1 MKNNELI
8 NSLDQ
13 LERERGIDRETLLEA
28 IEESLQAAAR
38 RAVCASREV
47 SVKIDR
53 KTGVIHCC
61 AKLLI
66 VEKVEHPEDEI
77 ALKKVQEKY
86 PERNYTTANLGE
98 EIEWE
103 VKSEEF
109 GRIAAQNAKQII
121 VQKLRQVEKKN
132 ICESYKDQLNTLI
145 TGEVRRID
153 RNEIDIMFD
162 QAEGAMRYSDK
173 IPGEEYEVG
182 DMVVALLTEINSD
195 KPGPTLYVSRACT
208 EFVVKLFEREVSEIA
223 EGLVQI
229 KAVSREAG
237 YRTKIAVASNDPKVD
252 PVGACVGV
260 KGSRVKIIVREL
272 AGEKVDIIHWD
283 SDIRKFVENAL
294 KPAKLS
300 SITVNEARKSI
311 KIEVPEDQLSLSIG
325 KKGQNAR
332 LASKLTGWKIDIV
345 KAENVAP
352 AEPNFEEQRQNAID
366 ALAAALDLKENLAKE
381 LVFHG
386 FINAAMVAD
395 ADVKDLAALEGF
407 DHDSAATLKAVA
419 AATVAK

>member
-1 MKNNELI
+1 MKKSELM
-8 NSLDQ
+8 NSLEQ
-13 LERERGIDRETLLEA
+13 LERDRGIDRETLLEA
-28 IEESLQAAAR
+28 IEESLLTAAR
-38 RAVCASREV
+38 KAAVASREV
-47 SVKIDR
+47 SVKVNR
-53 KTGVIHCC
+53 QTGDIQCW

-66 VEKVEHPEDEI
+66 VDKVEHPEDEI

-103 VKSEEF
+103 VKSEDF

-121 VQKLRQVEKKN
+121 VQKLRQAEKKN
-132 ICESYKDQLNTLI
+132 ICESYRDQVNTLI

-153 RNEIDIMFD
+153 RNEIDIIFD
-162 QAEGAMRYSDK
+162 QAEGAMRHGDK
-173 IPGEEYEVG
+173 IPGEEYEIG
-182 DMVVALLTEINSD
+182 DVVVALLTEINVD
-195 KPGPTLYVSRACT
+195 KPGPTLFVSRACP
-208 EFVVKLFEREVSEIA
+208 EFVLRLFEREVSEIS

-229 KAVSREAG
+229 KAIAREAG
-237 YRTKIAVASNDPKVD
+237 YRTKIAVASTDPKVD

-260 KGSRVKIIVREL
+260 KGSRVKIIVREM

-283 SDIRKFVENAL
+283 PDIRKFVENAL
-294 KPAKLS
+294 KPAKLT

-311 KIEVPEDQLSLSIG
+311 RIEVPEDQLSLSIG

-345 KAENVAP
+345 KAENVAAP
-352 AEPNFEEQRQNAID
+352 AEPNFEEQRQAAID
-366 ALAAALDLKENLAKE
+366 ALASALSLDPELAKE

-386 FINAAMVAD
+386 FVNAAMVAG
-395 ADVKDLAALEGF
+395 ADVDDIAALEGF
-407 DHDSAATLKAVA
+407 DRASAEAIKAIAATK
-419 AATVAK
+419 

>member
-1 MKNNELI
+1 MKKNELM
-8 NSLDQ
+8 NSLEQ
-13 LERERGIDRETLLEA
+13 LERDRGIDRETLLEA
-28 IEESLQAAAR
+28 IEESLLTAAR
-38 RAVCASREV
+38 KAVCASREV
-47 SVKIDR
+47 SVKVNR
-53 KTGVIHCC
+53 QTGDIQCW

-66 VEKVEHPEDEI
+66 VDKVEHPEDEI

-103 VKSEEF
+103 VKSEDF

-121 VQKLRQVEKKN
+121 VQKLRQAEKKN
-132 ICESYKDQLNTLI
+132 ICESYRDQVNTLI

-153 RNEIDIMFD
+153 RNEIDIIFD
-162 QAEGAMRYSDK
+162 QAEGAMRHGDK
-173 IPGEEYEVG
+173 IPGEEYEIG
-182 DMVVALLTEINSD
+182 DVVVALLTEINVD
-195 KPGPTLYVSRACT
+195 KPGPTLFVSRACP
-208 EFVVKLFEREVSEIA
+208 EFVLRLFEREVSEIS

-229 KAVSREAG
+229 KAIAREAG
-237 YRTKIAVASNDPKVD
+237 YRTKIAVASTDPQVD

-260 KGSRVKIIVREL
+260 KGSRVKIIVREM

-283 SDIRKFVENAL
+283 PDIRKFVENAL
-294 KPAKLS
+294 KPAKLT

-311 KIEVPEDQLSLSIG
+311 RIEVPEDQLSLSIG

-345 KAENVAP
+345 KAENVAAP
-352 AEPNFEEQRQNAID
+352 SEPNFEEQRQAAID
-366 ALAAALDLKENLAKE
+366 ALASALSLDPELAKE

-386 FINAAMVAD
+386 FVNAAMVAA
-395 ADVKDLAALEGF
+395 ADIDDIAALEGF
-407 DHDSAATLKAVA
+407 DHASAEAIKAIAATK
-419 AATVAK
+419 

>member
-1 MKNNELI
+1 MKKSELM
-8 NSLDQ
+8 NSLEQ
-13 LERERGIDRETLLEA
+13 LERDRGIDRETLLEA
-28 IEESLQAAAR
+28 IEESLLTAAR
-38 RAVCASREV
+38 KAAVASREV
-47 SVKIDR
+47 SVKVNR
-53 KTGVIHCC
+53 QTGDIQCW

-66 VEKVEHPEDEI
+66 VDKVEHPEDEI

-121 VQKLRQVEKKN
+121 VQKLRQAEKKN
-132 ICESYKDQLNTLI
+132 ICESYRDQVNTLI

-153 RNEIDIMFD
+153 RNEIDIIFD
-162 QAEGAMRYSDK
+162 QAEGAMRHGDK
-173 IPGEEYEVG
+173 IPGEEYEIG
-182 DMVVALLTEINSD
+182 DVVIALLTEINVD
-195 KPGPTLYVSRACT
+195 KPGPTLFVSRACP
-208 EFVVKLFEREVSEIA
+208 EFVLRLFEREVSEIS

-229 KAVSREAG
+229 KAIAREAG
-237 YRTKIAVASNDPKVD
+237 YRTKIAVASTDPKVD

-260 KGSRVKIIVREL
+260 KGSRVKIIVREM

-283 SDIRKFVENAL
+283 PDIRKFVENAL
-294 KPAKLS
+294 KPAKLT
-300 SITVNEARKSI
+300 SITVNEAKKSI
-311 KIEVPEDQLSLSIG
+311 RIEVPEDQLSLSIG

-345 KAENVAP
+345 KAENVAGP

-366 ALAAALDLKENLAKE
+366 ALAAALSLDPELAKA
-381 LVFHG
+381 LVFNG
-386 FINAAMVAD
+386 FVSAAMVAA
-395 ADVKDLAALEGF
+395 ADVEDLAKLEGF
-407 DHDSAATLKAVA
+407 DHASAEAIKAIAATK
-419 AATVAK
+419 